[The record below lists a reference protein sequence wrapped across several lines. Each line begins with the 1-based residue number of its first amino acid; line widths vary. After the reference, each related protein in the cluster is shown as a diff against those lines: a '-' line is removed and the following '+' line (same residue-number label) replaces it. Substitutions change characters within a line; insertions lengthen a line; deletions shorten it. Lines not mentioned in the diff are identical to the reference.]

1 MPLLSTRARAAC
13 SEPVGVRPTVGT
25 VKLLGE
31 DYTDMPGWQQVG
43 ARFGYVAITAIR
55 IRRCLSATAHADR

>member
-25 VKLLGE
+25 VKRLGE
-31 DYTDMPGWQQVG
+31 DYTDMPGP
-43 ARFGYVAITAIR
+43 VAGLRVFPI
-55 IRRCLSATAHADR
+55 SAEATQLPS